1 MRTDSDAGWHPKYI
15 DIVAC
20 LYIAMLFLT
29 WITAGKLFALGGLI
43 FSASLLIYPLNAV
56 FGDILTEVYGFNR
69 TRRLIWMG
77 FVCGIIFIAFTQ
89 IAILLPPAANY
100 EMQEAF
106 AAVNGVIPRIVIG
119 SYLAYLFCEFTNSF
133 IMSKMKIWQ
142 DADNFPLRAF
152 ASTFA
157 AQFVDSL
164 VFFVVAF
171 AGILPNKDLMIA
183 IIGSWLLKTAYETF
197 LLPVTTAAVKKLKK
211 LEGVEQFDRYK
222 LRVFQF

>member
-1 MRTDSDAGWHPKYI
+1 MKTNSDAGWHPKHI
-15 DIVAC
+15 DLIAC

-77 FVCGIIFIAFTQ
+77 FICGLLFIVFTQ
-89 IAILLPPAANY
+89 IAIALPPAESY
-100 EMQEAF
+100 EMQDAF
-106 AAVNGVIPRIVIG
+106 SAINGAIPRIVIG
-119 SYLAYLFCEFTNSF
+119 SYLAYLFCEFTNSY

-142 DADNFPLRAF
+142 NADNFPLRAF

-157 AQFVDSL
+157 AQFVDSI

-171 AGILPNKDLMIA
+171 AGILPAKDLIIA
-183 IIGSWLLKTAYETF
+183 IIGSWILKTLYEIFCLPLTTF
-197 LLPVTTAAVKKLKK
+197 AVKKLKQA
-211 LEGVEQFDRYK
+211 EGVEQFDKYELK
-222 LRVFQF
+222 IFKF